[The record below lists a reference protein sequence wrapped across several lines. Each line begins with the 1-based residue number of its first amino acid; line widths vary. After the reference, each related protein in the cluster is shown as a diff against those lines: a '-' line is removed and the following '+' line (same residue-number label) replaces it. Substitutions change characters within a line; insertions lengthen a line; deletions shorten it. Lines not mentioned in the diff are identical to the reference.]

1 MKTGKVQL
9 VVRFYYFLLRLKPSE
24 MFFVNYFERGE
35 LVRKLLIDAEI
46 DVKNVFRTVR
56 SVRDSTQLGLNL
68 KRRVFQHLTKVLNI
82 GMLEIMNN
90 LRLDL

>member
-1 MKTGKVQL
+1 
-9 VVRFYYFLLRLKPSE
+9 

-46 DVKNVFRTVR
+46 DVKNVFRTVKIVR

-68 KRRVFQHLTKVLNI
+68 KRRVFQHLKKVLNI

-90 LRLDL
+90 LRLDLWEILVFECNFYR

>member
-1 MKTGKVQL
+1 M
-9 VVRFYYFLLRLKPSE
+9 VRFYYFLLRLKPSE
-24 MFFVNYFERGE
+24 MFFVNYFARGE

-46 DVKNVFRTVR
+46 DVKKVFRTAKIVR